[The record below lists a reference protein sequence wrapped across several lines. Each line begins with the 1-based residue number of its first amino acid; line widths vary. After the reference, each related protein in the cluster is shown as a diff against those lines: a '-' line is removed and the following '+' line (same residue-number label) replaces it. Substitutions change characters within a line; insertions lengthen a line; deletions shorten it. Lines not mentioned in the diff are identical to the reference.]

1 MYMDSKKLISFIKK
15 HPLYDTPPDIQLSE
29 LSRTLLDKIVNQIR
43 LGQNSWKMNP
53 TYQEYVLTEF
63 PKDAD
68 FYHIVDEIRE
78 EIEMF
83 SKIGKK
89 YSFKIGS
96 RPIVIYAIYP
106 YNKRVDRG
114 KTYKMLDESVQK
126 MYYWLFAA
134 THFAP
139 QECSR
144 ELVVYWYLT
153 DQKKRIPKKGDTTI
167 DEVHANTAFTR
178 ACPTESNSIYIF
190 RKEEWF
196 KVFIHET
203 FHSLGMDFAAMSD
216 QYAKKAIFDIFPIH
230 CDLRFYEAY
239 TETWAEII
247 NVLFVCIEKRGE
259 FSYKTVEAFL
269 ENERMFSIFQKIKI
283 LQYNKIKYEDL
294 FSPSTYKEN
303 TNILSYYILKSV
315 FLFFCNDFIEWCAHK
330 NKGTI
335 AFKKTP
341 LNIISLANFVKSK
354 YDHPTYLYTIR
365 EMEKW
370 FSKKE
375 NKGFEMG
382 TMRMSIHGGGVDL
395 S

>member
-1 MYMDSKKLISFIKK
+1 
-15 HPLYDTPPDIQLSE
+15 
-29 LSRTLLDKIVNQIR
+29 
-43 LGQNSWKMNP
+43 MNP

-126 MYYWLFAA
+126 MYCWLFAA

-139 QECSR
+139 KECSR

-178 ACPTESNSIYIF
+178 ACPTEANSIYIF

-216 QYAKKAIFDIFPIH
+216 QYAKKAIFDIFPIQ

-283 LQYNKIKYEDL
+283 LQYNKMKYEDL

-303 TNILSYYILKSV
+303 TNILSYYILKSI
-315 FLFFCNDFIEWCAHK
+315 FMFFCNDFIEWCAQK

-341 LNIISLANFVKSK
+341 LNIVFLVNFVKSK
-354 YDHPTYLYTIR
+354 YDYPTYLYTIR

-382 TMRMSIHGGGVDL
+382 TMRMSIHGGSVDL